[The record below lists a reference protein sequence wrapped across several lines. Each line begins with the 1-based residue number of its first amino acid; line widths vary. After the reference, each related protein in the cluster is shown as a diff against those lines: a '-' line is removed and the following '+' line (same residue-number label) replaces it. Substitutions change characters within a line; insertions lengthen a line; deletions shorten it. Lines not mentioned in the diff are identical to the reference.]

1 MKSWVQDNDKEM
13 YSISNEEKFVVA
25 ERFIR
30 TLKSKTCKYMTLVW
44 KIMYIDKLTDIVN
57 KYNNKYYSTI
67 EIKPVG
73 VNPIIYT
80 DLVTI

>member
-1 MKSWVQDNDKEM
+1 M
-13 YSISNEEKFVVA
+13 YSISNE
-25 ERFIR
+25 IYQN
-30 TLKSKTCKYMTLVW
+30 LKEQKTCKYMTLVW
-44 KIMYIDKLTDIVN
+44 KIVYIDKLTDIVN

-73 VNPIIYT
+73 VNPLIYT

>member
-1 MKSWVQDNDKEM
+1 
-13 YSISNEEKFVVA
+13 
-25 ERFIR
+25 
-30 TLKSKTCKYMTLVW
+30 MTLVW
-44 KIMYIDKLTDIVN
+44 KIVYIDKLTDIVN

-73 VNPIIYT
+73 VNPLIYT